1 MRGQPA
7 TTQRDA
13 AIRDGTPDRGTPDHG
28 APDHGTPDRGW
39 LAPRLPALSGLLWP
53 TLLIVA
59 VLAVWEVVVRWRQ
72 TPAWL
77 LPPPSAIGRALLDD
91 RSLLLTNAR
100 VTLSEILLGFGLAVI
115 VGVAL
120 GVLIA
125 NVGPIAR
132 AVYPLVITSQTIPV
146 PAIAPLLLIWF
157 GYGLFPKVL
166 VTALIG
172 FFPIVVN
179 TVDGI
184 GSTDR
189 DTLDLFRTLRA
200 SAWERLRH
208 AQLPSAL
215 PAIFSGARIAM
226 TACVIGAVFAELT
239 GSSAGLGYLLN
250 RSAAQ
255 FLTARVFAIIVVLS
269 LLGISLFAL
278 LALIERAALPWRRV
292 R

>member
-1 MRGQPA
+1 VQQTWNTRTRPPA
-7 TTQRDA
+7 RTGSPVRARMVGIVTGA
-13 AIRDGTPDRGTPDHG
+13 AWPVALIG
-28 APDHGTPDRGW
+28 AL
-39 LAPRLPALSGLLWP
+39 LAAWE
-53 TLLIVA
+53 LI
-59 VLAVWEVVVRWRQ
+59 VRWRD

-77 LPPPSAIGRALLDD
+77 LPTPSLIGRTLVEDRALL
-91 RSLLLTNAR
+91 LANAR
-100 VTLSEILLGFGLAVI
+100 VTLAEVLLGFGLAVV

-120 GVLIA
+120 GVLITT
-125 NVGPIAR
+125 VPPVAR
-132 AVYPLVITSQTIPV
+132 AIYPIVITSQTIPI

-172 FFPIVVN
+172 FFPIVVA

-184 GSTDR
+184 RRTDR

-200 SAWERLRH
+200 GPWVRLRH

-215 PAIFSGARIAM
+215 PSIFSGARIAM

-239 GSSAGLGYLLN
+239 GSSQGLGYLLN
-250 RSAAQ
+250 RAGGQ

-269 LLGISLFAL
+269 LMGIALFAL
-278 LALIERAALPWRRV
+278 IALLERLLLPWRRV
-292 R
+292 G

>member
-1 MRGQPA
+1 MRSQTA
-7 TTQRDA
+7 ASQRERA
-13 AIRDGTPDRGTPDHG
+13 SDGDRTGRG
-28 APDHGTPDRGW
+28 RSAPQVSNLT
-39 LAPRLPALSGLLWP
+39 GLLWP
-53 TLLIVA
+53 ALLIAA
-59 VLAVWEVVVRWRQ
+59 VLTVWEIVVRVRHV
-72 TPAWL
+72 PRWL
-77 LPPPSAIGRALLDD
+77 LPPPSQIGRTLVDD
-91 RSLLLTNAR
+91 RTLLLTNAR
-100 VTLSEILLGFGLAVI
+100 VTLSEILLGFGLAVV
-115 VGVAL
+115 VGVTL

-125 NVGPIAR
+125 NVGPVAR
-132 AVYPLVITSQTIPV
+132 AVYPIVITSQTIPV

-184 GSTDR
+184 RSTDR

-200 SAWERLRH
+200 NAWDRLRH

-250 RSAAQ
+250 RSAPQ

-269 LLGISLFAL
+269 LLGIGLFAL
-278 LALIERAALPWRRV
+278 LALIERLALPWRRV

>member
-1 MRGQPA
+1 MDSSADAPRPDETATGQPVRPGYQ
-7 TTQRDA
+7 TLRPPPLT
-13 AIRDGTPDRGTPDHG
+13 
-28 APDHGTPDRGW
+28 
-39 LAPRLPALSGLLWP
+39 GLLWP
-53 TLLIVA
+53 AGLIA
-59 VLAVWEVVVRWRQ
+59 TILAIWEVTVRLRDI
-72 TPAWL
+72 PAWL
-77 LPPPSAIGRALLDD
+77 LPPPSAIGRALVED
-91 RSLLLTNAR
+91 RALLWANAGA
-100 VTLSEILLGFGLAVI
+100 TLSEVLLGFGLALV
-115 VGVAL
+115 VGVTL

-125 NVGPIAR
+125 NVPAVAR
-132 AVYPLVITSQTIPV
+132 AVYPIVITSQTIPV

-172 FFPIVVN
+172 FFPIVVS

-184 GSTDR
+184 RATDP

-200 SAWERLRH
+200 TAWQRLRH

-239 GSSAGLGYLLN
+239 GSSRGLGYLLN

-269 LLGISLFAL
+269 LIGISLFAL
-278 LALIERAALPWRRV
+278 LALIERLALPWRRV

>member
-1 MRGQPA
+1 MWRTDHSEAGHGQDR
-7 TTQRDA
+7 TTLERPPRRD
-13 AIRDGTPDRGTPDHG
+13 RPFDR
-28 APDHGTPDRGW
+28 
-39 LAPRLPALSGLLWP
+39 LLSLSGLLWP
-53 TLLIVA
+53 AALITS
-59 VLAVWEVVVRWRQ
+59 VLVVWEVTVRLRNV
-72 TPAWL
+72 PRWL
-77 LPPPSAIGRALLDD
+77 LPPPSAIGRALVDD
-91 RSLLLTNAR
+91 RSLLLRNAG
-100 VTLSEILLGFGLAVI
+100 VTLNEILLGFGLAVV
-115 VGVAL
+115 VGVTL

-125 NVGPIAR
+125 NVGPVAR
-132 AVYPLVITSQTIPV
+132 AVYPIVITSQTIPI

-172 FFPIVVN
+172 FFPIVVS

-184 GSTDR
+184 RSTDR

-200 SAWERLRH
+200 SVWSRLRH
-208 AQLPSAL
+208 AQLPSAM

-239 GSSAGLGYLLN
+239 GSSEGLGYLLN
-250 RSAAQ
+250 RSGAQ

-269 LLGISLFAL
+269 LLGISLFSL
-278 LALIERAALPWRRV
+278 LALLERIALPWRRV